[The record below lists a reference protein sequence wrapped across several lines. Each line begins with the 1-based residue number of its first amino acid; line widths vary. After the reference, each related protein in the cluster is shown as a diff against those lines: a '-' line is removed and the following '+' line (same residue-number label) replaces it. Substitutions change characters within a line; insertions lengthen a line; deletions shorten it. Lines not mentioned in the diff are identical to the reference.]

1 MTLKN
6 VIFERVM
13 EVVLSRVRTLKKLD
27 LNNRTELSTNI
38 NLLLL
43 KFRFKLIINN

>member
-6 VIFERVM
+6 VIFERVL